1 MQRPTPF
8 VVRQVCYLGGK
19 IFITFI
25 KLKEEV
31 RREEL
36 FLLVKT
42 TVHYRENRASPT
54 GLRMSDRYASPHA
67 Q

>member
-25 KLKEEV
+25 KLKEV
-31 RREEL
+31 VLKEEL
-36 FLLVKT
+36 SIQLET
-42 TVHYRENRASPT
+42 TVHYRASNRAQY
-54 GLRMSDRYASPHA
+54 SDWYVKPLA
-67 Q
+67 